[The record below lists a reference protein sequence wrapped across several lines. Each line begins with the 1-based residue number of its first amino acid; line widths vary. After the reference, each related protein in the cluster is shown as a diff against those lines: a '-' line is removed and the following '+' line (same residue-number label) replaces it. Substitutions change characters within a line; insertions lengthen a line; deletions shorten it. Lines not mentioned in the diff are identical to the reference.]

1 MNETN
6 YAKGITAQ
14 NLRAFLELWPLV
26 AIGIEDTKKTIND
39 CDDRLFDKEDEEFS
53 WCYFYELPT
62 KDLMVLLC
70 TGLLQFVSLEQIL
83 GWFKQMADCPGNIGA
98 LPDIWNQVHEHFEA
112 RPNPT
117 KDDLETLRPS
127 LPMISAAFI
136 AIQYSLFCVLYHGCF
151 LNELI
156 VRIRNGD
163 DKALTDAIKI
173 DTSIIGCPTVVGK
186 ISKATR
192 LQDKKFFAKI
202 KSAINGKKE
211 KLKQVNFQKMRLVF
225 EVLYEAKALRLTDK
239 QLYQLFVEELKLYT
253 ANSSGGG
260 VEKALRKHADTFMK
274 MKQNATT

>member
-1 MNETN
+1 MNETHF
-6 YAKGITAQ
+6 AKGITAL

-26 AIGIEDTKKTIND
+26 ALGIEDTKQTIND

-62 KDLMVLLC
+62 TELIVLLC
-70 TGLLQFVSLEQIL
+70 IGFLKFVPLEQIL
-83 GWFKQMADCPGNIGA
+83 GWFKQMSDCPGSIGA
-98 LPDIWNQVHEHFEA
+98 LPDIWNQVHEHFDA
-112 RPNPT
+112 RPNPS
-117 KDDLETLRPS
+117 KDDLEVLRPS

-136 AIQYSLFCVLYHGCF
+136 AVQYSLWCVLYHGCF

-156 VRIRNGD
+156 ERARNGD
-163 DKALTDAIKI
+163 NKALIDAIKI

-192 LQDKKFFAKI
+192 LQDVKFFAKL

-211 KLKQVNFQKMRLVF
+211 KLKQDNFQKMRLVF
-225 EVLYEAKALRLTDK
+225 EVLYEAGAQRLTDK

-253 ANSSGGG
+253 ANSKGGG
-260 VEKALRKHADTFMK
+260 SEKALRKFADTYMK
-274 MKQNATT
+274 KNATI

>member
-1 MNETN
+1 V
-6 YAKGITAQ
+6 I
-14 NLRAFLELWPLV
+14 
-26 AIGIEDTKKTIND
+26 
-39 CDDRLFDKEDEEFS
+39 LFAG
-53 WCYFYELPT
+53 L
-62 KDLMVLLC
+62 
-70 TGLLQFVSLEQIL
+70 TGFVSQDQLSV
-83 GWFKQMADCPGNIGA
+83 WFKQMADTPGNIGA
-98 LPDIWNQVHEHFEA
+98 VPDICSQVAEHFEA
-112 RPNPT
+112 RPNLT

-156 VRIRNGD
+156 VRVRNGD

-192 LQDKKFFAKI
+192 LQDQEFFCKI

-211 KLKQVNFQKMRLVF
+211 KLKQINFQKMRLVF
-225 EVLYEAKALRLTDK
+225 EILYEAKALRLTDK

-274 MKQNATT
+274 IKQNATT